1 MIETLAA
8 IKREASLAGFTHIYP
23 PELYPYPD
31 EPIRNE
37 LAESLE
43 RDDVR
48 VFLDPDERGYALVQG
63 EWLHQ
68 LFVRPEAWG
77 TDVAPSLLEQAVA
90 AGARLL
96 WVMEQ
101 NARARRFYE
110 KHGWRPDGRTR
121 VVPFP
126 PHPTSLGYSYRP

>member
-1 MIETLAA
+1 VIDTLCE
-8 IKREASLAGFTHIYP
+8 IKREASMAGFAHIFDP
-23 PELYPYPD
+23 PGLYPYP
-31 EPIRNE
+31 EAETRAGLEE
-37 LAESLE
+37 LLA
-43 RDDVR
+43 RDAQV
-48 VFLDPDERGYALVQG
+48 VLDPQQRGYALVAD

-68 LFVRPEAWG
+68 LFVRPAAWG
-77 TDVAPSLLEQAVA
+77 TGVADELHDHATDF
-90 AGARLL
+90 GARQL

-126 PHPTSLGYSYRP
+126 PHPVSLGYSLP